1 MTPIVWNVKPTN
13 ADEAQRR
20 RYQNAFLM
28 DFENWVLTLWDA
40 RNGIPTG
47 PRRHENEAW
56 AALMQSNLEFSDTCW
71 DEYVE
76 WVKQGGGDEWFMM
89 DAPADEGAA
98 EREAAYME
106 AQSKLRIACVC
117 RDLVRPLHVSLY
129 ERIPSLAATALRA
142 FSL

>member
-1 MTPIVWNVKPTN
+1 MAPIVWNVKPTN

-28 DFENWVLTLWDA
+28 DFENWVLTLWDLE
-40 RNGIPTG
+40 IPTG
-47 PRRHENEAW
+47 PRRYENEAW
-56 AALMQSNLEFSDTCW
+56 AALMQSHLEFSDW
-71 DEYVE
+71 AEYVE
-76 WVKQGGGDEWFMM
+76 WCRCGGGDEWTMM

-117 RDLVRPLHVSLY
+117 RDLVHPLRVSLY

-142 FSL
+142 FNL

>member
-28 DFENWVLTLWDA
+28 DFENWVLTLWDLE
-40 RNGIPTG
+40 IPTG
-47 PRRHENEAW
+47 PRRYENETW
-56 AALMQSNLEFSDTCW
+56 AALMQSELEFSDTCW
-71 DEYVE
+71 EEYVE
-76 WVKQGGGDEWFMM
+76 WVKQGGGDEWTMM
-89 DAPADEGAA
+89 DEGAA

-129 ERIPSLAATALRA
+129 ERIPSLAATALRQA